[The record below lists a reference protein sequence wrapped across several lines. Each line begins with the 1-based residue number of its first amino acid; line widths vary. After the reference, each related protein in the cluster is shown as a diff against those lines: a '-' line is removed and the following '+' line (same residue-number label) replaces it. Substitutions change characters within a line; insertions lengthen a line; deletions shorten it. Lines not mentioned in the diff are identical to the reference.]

1 MKRFIPAALTL
12 FLLAALVLAAGPA
25 AATEKMVGVVYKIEL
40 AEDGASAAVT
50 LVDNKTDEK
59 VQVIVN
65 DELTLDKFKDH
76 RIVVDDE
83 VRVKYDVEGDKKHA
97 TYFRKT
103 AGC

>member
-1 MKRFIPAALTL
+1 MKRFIPAVLTL
-12 FLLAALVLAAGPA
+12 FLLAALVLTAGPA
-25 AATEKMVGVVYKIEL
+25 AATEKLVGVVYKIAL
-40 AEDGASAAVT
+40 AADGTSAEVT

-59 VQVIVN
+59 VLVIVD

-76 RIVVDDE
+76 RIVLDDE
-83 VRVKYDVEGDKKHA
+83 VRVKYEVEGDKKHA